1 MCGHIE
7 GDFVPATNPPT
18 KSVVFGALVAAI
30 MLTLMSG
37 ISRAAER
44 QSVEQ
49 WDVFEVTLS
58 GSATGNPFVGVKL
71 SARFTS
77 GLDMVNVLGFYD
89 GGGTYRIRFSPP
101 KQGEWKYL
109 TNSNIPD
116 LDGKGGALSVTAP
129 SGPNHG
135 PVLVRNTFHFA
146 YADGTP
152 YFQVGTTCY
161 AWTHQPDDLEE
172 QTLRTLAG
180 APFNKLRMC
189 IFPKSYTY
197 NTNDPATY
205 PFVRGTDGKFD
216 FERFDPTNWQHLERR
231 IADLRKLGIEADLI
245 LFHPYDRWGFSEM
258 DHASDD
264 RYVRYAI
271 ARLAAFRN
279 VWWSLAN
286 EYDFMI
292 PPLHKGQHGN
302 KTVEDFDRIFSIL
315 QREDPY
321 GRQRGIHQAAR
332 MYDHSQEW
340 VTHASIQKD
349 DLTKVINWRESYQKP
364 IVVDECRYEGNI
376 PEGWGRLTGREMVRQ
391 FWIGTICGGYVGHGE
406 TLKDPH
412 DILWWSKGGVLHGD
426 SPARIAFLR
435 KTMEALPYTDMI
447 PAHPDPNI
455 LVLSKPGLVYL
466 VYAIKQ
472 GPIHLHL
479 DGEHDYTVE
488 AIDAWNMA
496 TEKLKNAKPGDFD
509 FVAPRADYLLRITAA
524 K

>member
-1 MCGHIE
+1 MKPLLI
-7 GDFVPATNPPT
+7 F
-18 KSVVFGALVAAI
+18 FRLVAVIPLLGSA
-30 MLTLMSG
+30 MPVTASP
-37 ISRAAER
+37 

-49 WDVFEVTLS
+49 WDVFETALS
-58 GSATGNPFVGVKL
+58 GPATGNPFVDVKL

-77 GLDMVNVLGFYD
+77 GSDVLNVPGFYD
-89 GGGTYRIRFSPP
+89 GGGIYRIRFSPP
-101 KQGEWKYL
+101 KQGEWTYL
-109 TNSNIPD
+109 TRSNVPD
-116 LDGKGGALSVTAP
+116 LDAKSGTVTVTAAT
-129 SGPNHG
+129 GPNHG
-135 PVLVRNTFHFA
+135 PVLVYKTFHFA

-172 QTLRTLAG
+172 QTLKTLAA

-189 IFPKSYTY
+189 IFPKSYTH
-197 NTNDPATY
+197 NANDPANY
-205 PFVRGTDGKFD
+205 PFVRGADGKFD
-216 FERFDPTNWQHLERR
+216 FDRFDPANWQHLERR

-292 PPLHKGQHGN
+292 PPLRKGQRGN

-321 GRQRGIHQAAR
+321 GRQRSIHQAAR

-340 VTHASIQKD
+340 VTHASIQKS
-349 DLTKVINWRESYQKP
+349 DLTKVIGWRESYQKP

-376 PEGWGRLTGREMVRQ
+376 PESWGKLTGTEMVRQ
-391 FWIGTICGGYVGHGE
+391 FWVGTLCGGYVGHGE

-412 DILWWSKGGVLHGD
+412 DILWWSKGGVLHGE
-426 SPARIAFLR
+426 SPPRIAFLR

-447 PAHPDPNI
+447 PAHPDPNT
-455 LVLSKPGLVYL
+455 LVLSKPGSVYL
-466 VYAIKQ
+466 VYAIKE

-488 AIDAWNMA
+488 AINTWTMA
-496 TEKLKNAKPGDFD
+496 TEHLQNVKPGDFD
-509 FVAPRADYLLRITAA
+509 VAAPRPDYLLRITVI